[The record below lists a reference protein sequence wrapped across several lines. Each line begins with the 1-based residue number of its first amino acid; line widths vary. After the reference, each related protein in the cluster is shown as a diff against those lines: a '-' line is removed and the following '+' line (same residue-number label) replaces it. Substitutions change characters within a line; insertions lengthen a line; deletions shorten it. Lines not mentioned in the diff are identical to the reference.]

1 MTLDE
6 WYEKNGFH
14 YDGRSFLPGF
24 YINPELGISIKY
36 ELRNAVL
43 RVFGDDI
50 RYKCD
55 ALWLADLKCP
65 AVGDIPQETL
75 DELNKFVVIRT
86 LDK

>member
-1 MTLDE
+1 MTLKE
-6 WYEKNGFH
+6 WCKKTGFFF
-14 YDGRSFLPGF
+14 DGRGIFSG
-24 YINPELGISIKY
+24 YINTELGISIY
-36 ELRNAVL
+36 IYGGIL

-50 RYKCD
+50 RYKRD
-55 ALWLADLKCP
+55 PLWLADLKCP

>member
-1 MTLDE
+1 MILKE
-6 WYEKNGFH
+6 WCKKNGFIF
-14 YDGRSFLPGF
+14 DGRGIFSG
-24 YINPELGISIKY
+24 YINIELGSSVMYMCGGI
-36 ELRNAVL
+36 L

-50 RYKCD
+50 RYKRD
-55 ALWLADLKCP
+55 PLWLADLKCP